1 MTLRED
7 AAISLI
13 TPIATF
19 EAMDDDAGTNSQVT
33 YSLEGNP
40 NYRFSIDEVNG
51 NLFLNGTLDFEVQ
64 EMFSLL
70 IVATDKGTLSL
81 MYYCTIIGESLFVWD
96 FKLFELQLF
105 FEKCKFQSSFSN
117 H

>member
-1 MTLRED
+1 MTLSED
-7 AAISLI
+7 AAASTI

-19 EAMDDDAGTNSQVT
+19 EAVDADAGTNSQINYT
-33 YSLEGNP
+33 LEGDP
-40 NYRFSIDEVNG
+40 DDRFDIDDVNG
-51 NLFLNGTLDFEVQ
+51 DLFLKGTLDFEVQ
-64 EMFSLL
+64 KMFNLL